1 MAHPP
6 SRLAA
11 APTRARHKVLWL
23 VFALAVITYLD
34 RLCISAAA
42 PAIIREFN
50 LTPSQM
56 GYIFSAF
63 TIAYAVFEIPSGWL
77 GDRIGTRRALT
88 RIVLCWSAF
97 TMLTG
102 AGVGFWSLIV
112 VRFLFGAGEAG
123 AFPNIARTVANWLP
137 AAGQGRGMS
146 VSFLGLATGSA
157 IATPLVFRLI
167 HWQGWRW
174 AFVEVGLIGLVWCV
188 VWYRWFRDTPEAHP
202 AVNEAELKL
211 IRAERVKADDLSHS
225 HRVPWATLFKSAN
238 LWFIGA
244 MYIAYGYGIYFY
256 VTWLP
261 TYLLKARGFSE
272 NYAGWFSSLPWVLSA
287 GAFWF
292 GGWLTDRIARRTG
305 NLKLA
310 RCGIGALCYGVSG
323 LALLMIARTDNK
335 WLAAVLI
342 AVAMCF
348 QMATASAAWSVCLD
362 VGRRH
367 AGVVTGFMNT
377 VGNIG
382 GALSPIVVGKAVEE
396 FHSWTLPFYIA
407 AGVFAWGV
415 VMWLLVNPNR
425 SVIMQGGS
433 PVIPKPT
440 SA

>member
-1 MAHPP
+1 MTRTTSSFA
-6 SRLAA
+6 LK
-11 APTRARHKVLWL
+11 PTHARRHVLWL

-34 RLCISAAA
+34 RLCIAAAA
-42 PAIIREFN
+42 PAITREFN
-50 LTPSQM
+50 FTPTQM

-77 GDRIGTRRALT
+77 GDALGTRRALT
-88 RIVLCWSAF
+88 RIVLCWTVF

-102 AGVGFWSLIV
+102 MAVGFWSLVI

-123 AFPNIARTVANWLP
+123 AFPNIARTISRWLP
-137 AAGQGRGMS
+137 VEEQGRGMS

-157 IATPLVFRLI
+157 IAAPLVFRLVAW
-167 HWQGWRW
+167 HGWRW
-174 AFVEVGLIGLVWCV
+174 AFVEVGLIGLVWCA
-188 VWYRWFRDTPEAHP
+188 VWYRWFRDTPEEHP

-211 IRAERVKADDLSHS
+211 IRAARAQRVESSHT
-225 HRVPWATLFKSAN
+225 RGVPWATLFKSAN
-238 LWFIGA
+238 LWLIGA
-244 MYIAYGYGIYFY
+244 MYISYGYGIYFY

-287 GAFWF
+287 GAFWC
-292 GGWLTDRIARRTG
+292 GGWLTDRLARRTG

-310 RCGIGALCYGVSG
+310 RCGIGAVCYGVSG
-323 LALLMIARTDNK
+323 LALLATAQTENR
-335 WLAAVLI
+335 WLAAALI

-382 GALSPIVVGKAVEE
+382 GALSPIVVGYAVEKL
-396 FHSWTLPFYIA
+396 HSWTLPFYVA

-415 VMWLLVNPNR
+415 VIWLLVNPNR
-425 SVIMQGGS
+425 SVIEEAATPSGLS
-433 PVIPKPT
+433 
-440 SA
+440 S